1 MEKLKTKVILWNIII
16 PIFLG
21 ATIYYLISPEVIFVR
36 RMDFLIG
43 KGIHI
48 SDITAVNLTI
58 RIMRNYLPD
67 MLWGYALIFTLYYF
81 LNNNTAYLL
90 KTFLIASLFSAVM
103 EFLQITPVVKGTFD
117 WYDIIVELLA
127 EVIAVFII
135 KKLLLRRKMK

>member
-21 ATIYYLISPEVIFVR
+21 AIIYYLISPEVIFVR

-48 SDITAVNLTI
+48 SDITAVNPAI

-81 LNNNTAYLL
+81 LDNNTAYLL